1 MLKHFHWFFLFHL
14 SFHSKQYRMQHL
26 VLLQKFVLWLLILFI
41 FFTAAMD
48 LIMVSA
54 SAKWTFMSFIFIP
67 FFAESGISPDVVQC
81 AYRIGDSPN
90 NAIAPFMFYLPLI
103 LTYMQQYDRQATYG
117 TLLKYTWRYSVYIL
131 LAWTL
136 FFIAWYEA
144 KLPFGL

>member
-1 MLKHFHWFFLFHL
+1 MGANMLSSIHTN
-14 SFHSKQYRMQHL
+14 S
-26 VLLQKFVLWLLILFI
+26 LWLLILFI

-136 FFIAWYEA
+136 FFIVWYEA
-144 KLPFGL
+144 KLPLGL